1 MPYSYVTYTA
11 TAGQTAF
18 GPITFPGGAALRDS
32 HIKAY
37 VNGNLVSATVSG
49 SLSSPTVTLAS
60 GASAGNT
67 VKIARE
73 TPVTEATRVINFVDG
88 DVLTASDLD
97 EANLNSLYA
106 SQEARDRA
114 DDVNTSVSGAVTS
127 VFGRSGAV
135 TQQTGDY
142 TAAQV
147 TNAVTTDTAQTITA
161 TKTFTSG
168 SILLT
173 ASNSVLSVGSGTVGT
188 GGAQVSTLSPAALT
202 LQSNSATYA
211 IDVRDLT
218 SPSQTSFSVTRTGYA
233 DGVAFTCNEGT
244 QTAGQNSFWASAGTC
259 YVNRSSAGFAFR
271 VFNNAGTVTFNV
283 LDTGRITSATLAG
296 TGNRAVYSDPNGIL
310 TNSSSDESLKTNIET
325 VTDGA
330 SVVSA
335 LRPVRF
341 DWIDQVKFGSQ
352 REIGLIAQEVQAVLP
367 EVVGTNYDGTLTVDY
382 PKVVAVLIGAV
393 KELQAR
399 VAALEGG
406 A

>member
-97 EANLNSLYA
+97 EANLNALYA

-147 TNAVTTDTAQTITA
+147 TNAVTTDSTQTITGA
-161 TKTFTSG
+161 KTFSAALTGTSG
-168 SILLT
+168 TFSST
-173 ASNSVLSVGSGTVGT
+173 VKSGSGTLGTSGT
-188 GGAQVSTLSPAALT
+188 GCDISP
-202 LQSNSATYA
+202 
-211 IDVRDLT
+211 
-218 SPSQTSFSVTRTGYA
+218 G
-233 DGVAFTCNEGT
+233 
-244 QTAGQNSFWASAGTC
+244 
-259 YVNRSSAGFAFR
+259 
-271 VFNNAGTVTFNV
+271 GTVRAQATTGNAYEVWDASSGTASRVSLVTYQGGAIFA
-283 LDTGRITSATLAG
+283 TGRVTALSGA
-296 TGNRAVYSDPNGIL
+296 GNRAVYSDGNGIL

-325 VTDGA
+325 VVDGA

-341 DWIDQVKFGSQ
+341 DWIDQVKFGGQ

>member
-49 SLSSPTVTLAS
+49 NLSSPTVTLAS

-97 EANLNSLYA
+97 EANLNALYA

-147 TNAVTTDTAQTITA
+147 TNAVTTDSTQTITGA
-161 TKTFTSG
+161 KTFSAALTGTSG
-168 SILLT
+168 SFSTLT
-173 ASNSVLSVGSGTVGT
+173 GTSGSFSTTISSGTGVAGT
-188 GGAQVSTLSPAALT
+188 SGDVVLVNGPGATPLLIQTSTAA
-202 LQSNSATYA
+202 NA
-211 IDVRDLT
+211 IDVRQAS
-218 SPSQTSFSVTRTGYA
+218 SPAVTTFGVTRLG
-233 DGVAFTCNEGT
+233 DM
-244 QTAGQNSFWASAGTC
+244 TAARNVTVG
-259 YVNRSSAGFAFR
+259 
-271 VFNNAGTVTFNV
+271 NNLTNN
-283 LDTGRITSATLAG
+283 LLSG
-296 TGNRAVYSDPNGIL
+296 TGIRPVNSTATGVL
-310 TNSSSDESLKTNIET
+310 TNSTSDARLKTNVET
-325 VTDGA
+325 IVDGM
-330 SVVSA
+330 SIVGQ
-335 LRPVRF
+335 LRPVRYT
-341 DWIDQVKFGSQ
+341 WIDTERLGSQ
-352 REIGLIAQEVQAVLP
+352 VEVGLIAQEVQAVLP
-367 EVVGTNYDGTLTVDY
+367 EVIGTNHDGMLSLDY
-382 PKVVAVLIGAV
+382 SKVVAVLIGAV

>member
-147 TNAVTTDTAQTITA
+147 TNAVTTDSTQTITGA
-161 TKTFTSG
+161 KTFSAALTGTSG
-168 SILLT
+168 SFSTTI
-173 ASNSVLSVGSGTVGT
+173 SSGTGVVGT
-188 GGAQVSTLSPAALT
+188 SGDVVLVNGPGATPLLIQTSTAA
-202 LQSNSATYA
+202 NA
-211 IDVRDLT
+211 IDVRQAS
-218 SPSQTSFSVTRTGYA
+218 SPAVTTFGVTRLG
-233 DGVAFTCNEGT
+233 DM
-244 QTAGQNSFWASAGTC
+244 TAARNVTVG
-259 YVNRSSAGFAFR
+259 
-271 VFNNAGTVTFNV
+271 NNLTNN
-283 LDTGRITSATLAG
+283 LLSG
-296 TGNRAVYSDPNGIL
+296 TGIRPVNSTATGVL
-310 TNSSSDESLKTNIET
+310 TNSTSDARLKTNVET
-325 VTDGA
+325 IVDGMA
-330 SVVSA
+330 IVGQ
-335 LRPVRF
+335 LRPVRYT
-341 DWIDQVKFGSQ
+341 WIDTERLGSQ
-352 REIGLIAQEVQAVLP
+352 VEVGLIAQEVQAVLP
-367 EVVGTNYDGTLTVDY
+367 EVIGTNHDGMLSLDY
-382 PKVVAVLIGAV
+382 SKVVAVLIGAV